1 MTEVVRTAE
10 PNKSQAVLIFIFCS
24 AMAILSW
31 WMLTDQR
38 HIDQQLDLKKHAD
51 VSTQYIINDIQIR
64 IPALKRIV
72 YRWEKQNTYTKL
84 GFISDARHYIH
95 DIPGLRSINW
105 VDEGGTIRWVAPRQG
120 NENLVGKNLTKT
132 ELYKRFLD
140 KVRNSDEPLIPVEL
154 EDYRKML
161 PIYFPIRVK
170 GKFHGYLLAVLDTQ
184 DWLGFV
190 FHSDRLEDDAE
201 DYKIAV
207 TFAGKQ
213 IYKTENFVES
223 ENKQWILKNEATVL
237 GHKLVVMVQPTT
249 HFFTHGSQFAAELV
263 MIVLFLFGGILAC
276 LSYYLKKI
284 AKISRQVRQ
293 TNQILAKESSER
305 LRAEKEAKSANEAKT
320 KFLAAM
326 SHEIRTPLNAVLG
339 ILQIVE
345 KTDLPQ
351 DTSDKLKI
359 ARESGFFLLT
369 LVNQVLDFA
378 RIEAGSVE
386 RFNEEFTVDALLN
399 NLHSMFKLQAETKN
413 IQYEYK
419 IVGPTELWINGDYSH
434 IKQVLF
440 NLIGNAIKFTNAGSV
455 TVLARILENG
465 YNRVNL
471 TFEVIDTGPG
481 ISTEEQSLIFEE
493 FKQSDSGKRS
503 GMGTGLGLSI
513 SKQLVDVMCG
523 ELTVSSEVDQGTIF
537 KFVVDVDKIEVPAAQ
552 LITSKS
558 DFEIGSLQI
567 LVAEDNTVN
576 QMIVEDMLRTDGHKV
591 TIVDDGAEA
600 LSIVQNNPEKF
611 DVIMMDVQ
619 MPNMNGVEAT
629 KAIRSQI
636 CSSDDLPIFA
646 LTANAFKSQVD
657 QYISAGMQGA
667 LTKPIVH
674 KDLSAMLVRYFST
687 HQRKSRSVEK
697 ETQVNPLDEKPVY
710 LDKKAVMAL
719 KGIMSK
725 DRYSSMISSLNLSF
739 KSDLADIMSENLEPN
754 EEQALLHRFRGMI
767 SNVGLVYL
775 AQKVEEIEL
784 LSREGKDTL
793 AMRQSIE
800 SLANESLTE
809 LSKFTN
815 DNEDEEP
822 EILYSRGS
830 NII

>member
-24 AMAILSW
+24 TMAILSW

-38 HIDQQLDLKKHAD
+38 HNDLRHDLKTHAE
-51 VSTQYIINDIQIR
+51 VSSNYITNDLENR
-64 IPALKRIV
+64 IPALKRII
-72 YRWEKQNTYTKL
+72 YRWEKQNRYTKL

-95 DIPGLRSINW
+95 DIPGFSSINW
-105 VDEGGTIRWVAPRQG
+105 VDENNIIRWVAPSQG
-120 NENLVGKNLTKT
+120 NEGLVGQYLAKNDA
-132 ELYKRFLD
+132 YKHFLSEAKYSND
-140 KVRNSDEPLIPVEL
+140 PVIPLEL
-154 EDYRKML
+154 EENLQRL
-161 PIYFPIRVK
+161 PIYFPIRVR
-170 GKFHGYLLAVLDTQ
+170 GRAHGFLLVILNTE
-184 DWLGFV
+184 DWLKFV
-190 FHSDRLEDDAE
+190 FHRDRFKDDAKNY
-201 DYKIAV
+201 DVAV
-207 TFAGKQ
+207 RFSGKL
-213 IYKTENFVES
+213 IFKTEGFTED
-223 ENKQWILKNEATVL
+223 ERTQWIVKSETTVL
-237 GHKLVVMVQPTT
+237 RHNLEIMVQPTPQ
-249 HFFTHGSQFAAELV
+249 FFNNGNQFTAELV
-263 MIVLFLFGGILAC
+263 MVVLFLFGGILAS

-284 AKISRQVRQ
+284 AKISRQVRRA
-293 TNQILAKESSER
+293 NQILAKESGER

-345 KTDLPQ
+345 RSDLPQ

-386 RFNEEFTVDALLN
+386 RFNEEFTVDALVS
-399 NLHSMFKLQAETKN
+399 NLHSMFKLQAEKKN
-413 IQYEYK
+413 IRFEYK
-419 IVGPTELWINGDYSH
+419 VVGPGELWINGDYSH
-434 IKQVLF
+434 TKQVLF
-440 NLIGNAIKFTNAGSV
+440 NLIGNAIKFTNTGSV
-455 TVLARILENG
+455 TILARILENEF
-465 YNRVNL
+465 NRVNL

-481 ISTEEQSLIFEE
+481 ISDEEQSLIFEE

-513 SKQLVDVMCG
+513 SKQLADVMCG
-523 ELTVSSEVDQGTIF
+523 ELTVSSEVNKGTIF
-537 KFVVDVDKIEVPAAQ
+537 KFVVDVDRVDTPAVQ
-552 LITSKS
+552 LIAAKPA
-558 DFEIGSLQI
+558 FEISSLQI

-576 QMIVEDMLRTDGHKV
+576 QMIVEDMLCADGHKV
-591 TIVDDGAEA
+591 TVVDDGAEA
-600 LSIVQNNPEKF
+600 LNIVQNNPNKF
-611 DVIMMDVQ
+611 DLILMDIQ

-636 CSSDDLPIFA
+636 LSSDELPIFA

-657 QYISAGMQGA
+657 EYLSVGMQGA

-674 KDLSAMLVRYFST
+674 DDLRAMLDRYFSK
-687 HQRKSRSVEK
+687 HPEK
-697 ETQVNPLDEKPVY
+697 IRTNKKEIPVNTRDKNPDY
-710 LDKKAVMAL
+710 LDRKAVKAL
-719 KGIMSK
+719 KEIMPK
-725 DRYSSMISSLNLSF
+725 NRYSSMISSLGASF

-775 AQKVEEIEL
+775 AQKVEEIEV

-793 AMRQSIE
+793 KMRRSLENIAND
-800 SLANESLTE
+800 SLAE
-809 LSKFTN
+809 LSKFNN
-815 DNEDEEP
+815 DNEGEET
-822 EILYSRGS
+822 ELLSS
-830 NII
+830 